1 MPRAWRIGSIAC
13 NTSLIIK
20 INKEQ
25 VRRDEGEPT
34 HSDGEVSARHT
45 NKTNKTNTNKNKTKK
60 KIYRTEHSQTRAKHE
75 HNNDLYDSC
84 PTGTLPWRAP
94 AEAAADGRQPTQAQ
108 ARARGRV
115 AIGAKHDIV
124 QHDTK

>member
-34 HSDGEVSARHT
+34 YSDGEVSAHHT
-45 NKTNKTNTNKNKTKK
+45 NKTNKTNKNKTKRK
-60 KIYRTEHSQTRAKHE
+60 KKYTEQSIVKHVL
-75 HNNDLYDSC
+75 N
-84 PTGTLPWRAP
+84 
-94 AEAAADGRQPTQAQ
+94 EAQQ
-108 ARARGRV
+108 
-115 AIGAKHDIV
+115 
-124 QHDTK
+124 

>member
-34 HSDGEVSARHT
+34 HSDGEVSAHHT
-45 NKTNKTNTNKNKTKK
+45 NKTNKTNTNKKK
-60 KIYRTEHSQTRAKHE
+60 QNEKKNIPNRA
-75 HNNDLYDSC
+75 
-84 PTGTLPWRAP
+84 
-94 AEAAADGRQPTQAQ
+94 
-108 ARARGRV
+108 
-115 AIGAKHDIV
+115 
-124 QHDTK
+124 

>member
-1 MPRAWRIGSIAC
+1 M
-13 NTSLIIK
+13 N
-20 INKEQ
+20 
-25 VRRDEGEPT
+25 
-34 HSDGEVSARHT
+34 RHT
-45 NKTNKTNTNKNKTKK
+45 LMGRCRLTTQIKQIKQIKTKQNEKK

-115 AIGAKHDIV
+115 AIGAEHDIV